1 MTTDGVL
8 AKNEYEDTALHEA
21 SATRNL
27 DVVKLLV
34 EYELPVAAVEPFEK
48 LIKEID
54 YEIKETGERVEY
66 TKPKDIHGQKIT
78 RIKAKP
84 EPFKPPTPLEE
95 KTIELQGGSI
105 ILHVASEPSKPP
117 THLEEKTSEVPRAS
131 ILHAAIQGEHFDR
144 ALLLLNLDK
153 SLATLKDENGRTSL
167 HLLATMSSAFKSGYR
182 MGTWISR
189 VFYFCMYS
197 PTFYTVTYINK
208 KKNAIML

>member
-21 SATRNL
+21 PATRNL
-27 DVVKLLV
+27 EVVKLLV
-34 EYELPVAAVEPFEK
+34 EYELPVAGKNTDFLEDINDK
-48 LIKEID
+48 
-54 YEIKETGERVEY
+54 GEAPMFKAAAYGR
-66 TKPKDIHGQKIT
+66 TKVRKSRIYKAKRHPRPKNN

-131 ILHAAIQGEHFDR
+131 IQHAAIQGEHFGLFLCP

-153 SLATLKDENGRTSL
+153 SLATLKDEIGRTSL
-167 HLLATMSSAFKSGYR
+167 HLLATMSSAFNSGY
-182 MGTWISR
+182 
-189 VFYFCMYS
+189 
-197 PTFYTVTYINK
+197 
-208 KKNAIML
+208 